1 MADIKLVRPSAGQ
14 TAVIP
19 SAPDARMV
27 LDFSADQVSI
37 ERPQGS
43 DSLFFRFDDGAAIE
57 LQNFYTQYNKDDI
70 PSFEV
75 DGQLIAGA
83 DFFSAFGPDLA
94 PAAGPSASPTRS
106 GRYSDFANAGL
117 EDGVNHLDGLD
128 YRLGFGGDTQPNINP
143 YASPFLANAA
153 PTLSTGGAAI
163 AIGLTES
170 AWDGKSA
177 SAAPV
182 VSQSG
187 SFSVADPDGDSLT
200 TTVSMGGKVVAVS
213 TAGPT
218 TVASDYGTLV
228 ITPKGGGSNV
238 TFEYTYTLK
247 QDPYSPTDSLAEGE
261 KQADNIVF
269 SINDGKGHTV
279 TQPINVVITGSNDA
293 PDITG
298 VQNGTVKDDGVW
310 AKGEPSDDN
319 KTDKALNSDELNP
332 ITASGT
338 DEGQQRLSVS
348 GTITAVDPDHDAQLT
363 FGFVDVSGAAI
374 AKGSVLGNL
383 PDAAN
388 TPIEVT
394 GVTQSGTLLT
404 ITTDCGTLTLTT
416 SGPGAGQYTFKLDSD
431 ADKTNQLAEGKEA
444 TLTLRPTVT
453 DNHGVT
459 DGSADIR
466 TGGSIGNLELTIK
479 GSNDLP
485 SVTDN
490 QWRASTPGIITE
502 DVKNSEGEYK
512 ITGTIMGKDVD
523 AGEAATLAFGFA
535 HESKMESTLYVVPN
549 GTDTEGKLQYSL
561 STAPP
566 ADGNYYGTLTITG
579 GKAADDG
586 QSSSATYS
594 FELNN
599 SADCVQALDNGSSNT
614 SGTTNWTSL
623 VVAVPV
629 VVRDSVGGYVEQDIH
644 LTIKGANDLPTFTSG
659 NAAHSVKE
667 NGVYLNG
674 ERTNT
679 LINAENTTLTTDHV
693 LTATGSVAANDVDGH
708 GASDTLTYSL
718 QLGTTQGAATIFV
731 TAQYTKNADGT
742 SSWKAG
748 YTTAEPAS
756 TDNSY
761 LGKLT
766 MGTDGSYKFE
776 LVNTTNDNSAANR
789 MGEGATLDLTFTPA
803 VHDGTGYNVQ
813 GSSVPTIT
821 ITVNGSNEA
830 PTIKSAAAWGTSGD
844 TLVETGF
851 NVAGTANIIG
861 SFKAGDVDA
870 GDKLTYSLALGG
882 TESANFDGAK
892 LYRVLYLVKDGEGGI
907 KLTTAAGNDGDAN
920 YYGKVSINQSGKYT
934 VDLFNNSEAVQELKG
949 DGSTDKTFSFTMA
962 AQDNHGAYVTQTVEG
977 KIKGS
982 NDAPHSITI
991 TSAYVKDDGVWAD
1004 GTSSTKLVAGENR
1017 DVDPETGAP
1026 DFTTQPAAGVYR
1038 ATATGTVTA
1047 EDHEGDTLTFKLW
1060 DGSTEKASITSDY
1073 GTLSLDPTTGKYTF
1087 TLAKSSDKVNALGEG
1102 TTHPDTFTVRVYDGK
1117 GGYADSTITINIV
1130 GTNDAPKVDTVKWTG
1145 SSNGIITESGS
1156 VPASI
1161 KGQVTGKDVDTG
1173 EEAHLKFGLVTEVTD
1188 SAPVAQTLYVK
1199 ADGELT
1205 TEAPTGGHNGYY
1217 GQLTIDASN
1226 GKYTFTLYNDSKS
1239 VQGLDGNYDKTISIP
1254 VVVIDPK
1261 GAYGHSTIN
1270 VTIKGENDAT
1280 TLNTKWLTPDKAAI
1294 EEGVQPAT
1302 KDRTE
1307 DSQYKNEQPRASAKG
1322 YIGATDVDTTDQ
1334 AELEK
1339 SGSDAKLHYSI
1350 TTTSGNVIDINNH
1363 LALTDGS
1370 SGTGWEVAT
1379 VHGVKHLYVTTEY
1392 GRLDITAFDFKA
1404 LTVDEQAKFSAG
1416 PMPAFSYTFSATDT
1430 LDAVQE
1436 LQYNGKLSDGFTITV
1451 TGTKDTKPPTFDVQ
1465 LTINGTN
1472 DRPEIVIHES
1482 QTHIKDNETT
1492 LTLTGKL
1499 TAEDVDDKSGFTY
1512 SLVEDGSHTKENLS
1526 SDNVIMKGDH
1536 GWIELNGKTGEYTYH
1551 LTDTDKMAKLNS
1563 GEKSYDTFYV
1573 RVMDA
1578 HGAYSE
1584 IKELKVTIDGTNHEG
1599 SLNASS
1605 ATASGAE
1612 AGVTTEADYSANANL
1627 HFTSEGDRYLGAN
1640 EEKLPEAIGHTLKVD
1655 DKDNTNYGNF
1665 RFNDADNDNK
1675 VTVTITK
1682 NGVTTTEECSI
1693 SNGTITTSYGSLT
1706 LNNSTGVYSF
1716 TVNEDTMNPL
1726 TPKDNVSIRV
1736 SVSADSA
1743 TTVNNADGTN
1753 TGANLGANA
1762 TVTDNL
1768 IVNIRGTNDAPV
1780 VQIDAG
1786 KLTGGF
1792 TTLHSGTAAVDF
1804 LVADSALVKEFIH
1817 DYVPGKGLSWLA
1829 NLFAGGLDRLGLL
1842 DDFLKS
1848 STEAQAAV
1856 SDFLTGKFGN
1866 QVLVDSDETASW
1878 NSKGG
1883 HLEVRGDLNQKA
1895 IVTDVDNGHKLTFFV
1910 VEDTTK
1916 DGIVNGPVVQQFD
1929 GKYGTLV
1936 IQPDGSYQYILD
1948 RNGRYAEAFKGD
1960 ALGSGTEKFTI
1971 YVRDE
1976 YNAVAEKPIELV
1988 INVNGPG
1995 LGGGGGTATIVD
2007 LDNAGDKKDVYE
2019 DGVGGL
2025 MKITGSV
2032 AADESNTKYDNGMYL
2047 VKDDGGKSSVIS
2059 NDYGT
2064 ITLLP
2069 DGTYTYT
2076 LNNDHPAVQGL
2087 GKDEKLPQYF
2097 KVINGA
2103 GEERLITI
2111 IIHGTNDV
2119 PYLTSKDPE
2128 LSMHQGETGGWDKA
2142 EVEGSF
2148 TATDRDV
2155 IDRDSLSLVDKDG
2168 NTLSG
2173 AGTNATPYIV
2183 HGEHGEYHIWK
2194 ETTQDG
2200 QTKFSYTYTLN
2211 NTATNYDG
2219 AASDKVTF
2227 LIADG
2232 HGGTVEKS
2240 LTVDLS
2246 AENAKPTLTNA
2257 AATHEVVEDSNDG
2270 VPLVSATVPATD
2282 GDAAH
2287 LGGSSALSYA
2297 IEGDSGTG
2305 MYQGKYGTLFLTA
2318 DGTYTY
2324 KLNNN
2329 DPRVQ
2334 ALGAGEKLTDEQF
2347 TIKVSDNGR
2356 GNDTPKSSDFTVN
2369 ITVSGTND
2377 APSITLHEAD
2387 GTGAAG
2393 SGAALYITEGDM
2405 ASVSGQARVYD
2416 VDTYDTHTYAIK
2428 SSEEDGDTVYAK
2440 KNSDGAWKQCKA
2452 SEHGTAIGT
2461 FEIGTDG
2468 KYTFTLSKD
2477 ADALAHGDKVVLNA
2491 IVTVTD
2497 NSGVTTSNSAT
2508 AKVQVTVTGTNT
2520 APVIE
2525 KFTDIILEDVA
2536 ATAGSPYTAPT
2547 LTGSIYATDADALEG
2562 EKLSYFIKS
2571 GNNNVTQLSNTYGT
2585 LKLDATT
2592 GEYTFTLNNDGVKL
2606 LRSLGQDKS
2615 LDSITAADFAFT
2627 LVAKDK
2633 YGAEGEKTL
2642 HIDLAG
2648 VNDAP
2653 VATSGTF
2660 GTANGQLHAID
2671 PDTGDTIDSYA
2682 LQKDAA
2688 YGHVVVSDDGH
2699 YNYDLNIHSE
2709 QELDALQ
2716 HHLSG
2721 SGDTWATSFT
2731 DSFMF
2736 TATDNHKLTSAP
2748 GTASLAFDVTVKEE
2762 DGGHHVDITTGGETS
2777 HLLFGS
2783 NSADYL
2789 DASSETQN
2797 HILYGGGGDDILQ
2810 GGSGDDIL
2818 YGGTGHNELYGEG
2831 GNDTLYAGN
2840 DGDHLYGGAGN
2851 DHLYGGAGND
2861 HLYGGDGNDFL
2872 DGGAGN
2878 NVLYGGAGNN
2888 VLVFHQGDTID
2899 GGTATGLN
2907 VLINHSTENLDSLLA
2922 DPSQVKN
2929 VSVSIQ
2935 DGAQTGDG
2943 TDSLTDMNA
2952 LINAGIKMGT
2962 DSISLDSSQWTKGD
2976 DGKTFTNTS
2985 HDLVITTTA
2994 DIQVTDHAADKQ
3006 EFILKNS

>member
-143 YASPFLANAA
+143 YASPFLTNAA

-170 AWDGKSA
+170 AWDGKTA

-228 ITPKGGGSNV
+228 ITPRGGGSNV

-416 SGPGAGQYTFKLDSD
+416 SGPGAGQYTFVLASD

-444 TLTLRPTVT
+444 TLTLHPMVT
-453 DNHGVT
+453 DNHGAT

-490 QWRASTPGIITE
+490 QWRASTPGSITE
-502 DVKNSEGEYK
+502 DVKNSGGEYK
-512 ITGTIMGKDVD
+512 ISGTIMGKDVD

-535 HESKMESTLYVVPN
+535 HESKMESKLYVIPN

-599 SADCVQALDNGSSNT
+599 SAYCVQALDDGSSNT

-667 NGVYLNG
+667 DGVYLNG
-674 ERTNT
+674 ELTNT

-830 PTIKSAAAWGTSGD
+830 PTIKSAAWGTSGD

-851 NVAGTANIIG
+851 NVAGTAKIIG
-861 SFKAGDVDA
+861 SFKAEDVDA

-892 LYRVLYLVKDGEGGI
+892 LYSVLYLVKDDKGGI
-907 KLTTAAGNDGDAN
+907 KLTTAVGNDGDAN
-920 YYGKVSINQSGKYT
+920 YYGKVSINQSGNYT

-1026 DFTTQPAAGVYR
+1026 DFTTQPAASVYR

-1130 GTNDAPKVDTVKWTG
+1130 GTNDAPKVDTVKWTD

-1261 GAYGHSTIN
+1261 GAYDHSTIN

-1334 AELEK
+1334 TELEK

-1350 TTTSGNVIDINNH
+1350 TTTSGNAIDINDH
-1363 LALTDGS
+1363 LAGSYGS

-1392 GRLDITAFDFKA
+1392 GRLDITAFNLNA
-1404 LTVDEQAKFSAG
+1404 LTTDEQAKFSAG
-1416 PMPAFSYTFSATDT
+1416 DPKPAFSYTFSANDT

-1551 LTDTDKMAKLNS
+1551 LTDTDKMVKLNS

-1584 IKELKVTIDGTNHEG
+1584 IKELKVTIDGTNNEG

-1640 EEKLPEAIGHTLKVD
+1640 EEKLPEAIGNTLKVD

-1693 SNGTITTSYGSLT
+1693 SNGAITTSYGSLT

-1743 TTVNNADGTN
+1743 TTVNNADGAN
-1753 TGANLGANA
+1753 TGADEGAKE

-1829 NLFAGGLDRLGLL
+1829 NLVAGGFDRLGLL
-1842 DDFLKS
+1842 DDLLKS

-1895 IVTDVDNGHKLTFFV
+1895 IVTDVDNLHKLTFFV

-2111 IIHGTNDV
+2111 TIHGTNDV

-2173 AGTNATPYIV
+2173 AGTKATPYIV

-2257 AATHEVVEDSNDG
+2257 TATHEVVEDSNDG

-2334 ALGAGEKLTDEQF
+2334 ALGAGENLTDEQF

-2416 VDTYDTHTYAIK
+2416 VDTNDTHTYAIK
-2428 SSEEDGDTVYAK
+2428 SSVEDGDTVYAK
-2440 KNSDGAWKQCKA
+2440 KNSDGAWEQCKA

-2491 IVTVTD
+2491 TVTVTD

-2508 AKVQVTVTGTNT
+2508 AEVRVTVTGTNT

-2536 ATAGSPYTAPT
+2536 ATPGSPYSAPT

-2592 GEYTFTLNNDGVKL
+2592 GGYTFTLNNDGVKL
-2606 LRSLGQDKS
+2606 LRSLGQDTR

-2688 YGHVVVSDDGH
+2688 YGHVVVSADGH

-2731 DSFMF
+2731 DAFMF
-2736 TATDNHKLTSAP
+2736 TATDNHRITSAA

-2797 HILYGGGGDDILQ
+2797 HILYGGGGDDILH

-2851 DHLYGGAGND
+2851 DHLYGGD
-2861 HLYGGDGNDFL
+2861 DNDFL